1 MGLIGHL
8 TVTGVT
14 GRLSLHVNGADRT
27 LLTVRTG
34 VTGRLSLHVNGADRT
49 LLTVRTGVTGAY
61 HFM

>member
-1 MGLIGHL
+1 M
-8 TVTGVT
+8 
-14 GRLSLHVNGADRT
+14 NGADRT